1 VKIGNL
7 HRKTARV
14 LLTSFLLIS
23 LPILGSTSASALT
36 LTASVT
42 GSNGTISPSG
52 ALTIASGATQTYTF
66 TPSAGYAVQTI
77 TVNGTG
83 IVGTALT
90 TAISTN
96 SYTVTATPA
105 TNQTIAV
112 TFAAIDAAPTLGPLF
127 MGAGVLRT
135 DIGYTGALTSKQ
147 YSGAAVPD
155 TTNRIMYGE
164 IGKSLWL
171 GTMAAATSSNLGD
184 YTIRLSPTASL
195 NTAGC
200 SIGATTQAGTYTS
213 KSIAYAQV
221 TATTAGSCVVYVT
234 RAAYANAST
243 GYASA
248 DSLTWTIQWATRC
261 DAITTATRNDIT
273 CHIGQLG
280 PGGGIVFYDAGNA
293 GYSSFQARYLE
304 APPSGWYGADQPANV
319 TPLYNN
325 NAFYGTTGYRP
336 ASQGDPQFKMCVP
349 ANLSLTGS
357 TSRNGANDVILGGT
371 AGNAGP
377 AISLSGIDQSLRFGS
392 TIGSGP
398 ANDKLYKNSMCAFT
412 QYTPQWE
419 LANWK
424 SPTDTQYGLWSVP
437 AYADTLP
444 MAQNAYILDMKP
456 NGGFYMSSTPC
467 FVDYMPGGDSSNCA
481 NEVGRSILGTTK
493 TTFAGAQLQQ
503 KISASFSDGSFP
515 GAQPTWNTAGSMVTT
530 SWIQPGSAK
539 YTGPYG
545 LHSINYIDA
554 VAYLRPVRAFPF
566 YSTNAKLASATG
578 LSLLGG
584 TSGTNYNLSPTYSN
598 ATSDYTATVVT
609 SDATVKVIP
618 QLDDYHATIT
628 IDGVAGGD
636 GLPTTVALT
645 AGVAKAIQV
654 VVTAVSGDT
663 QTYTLTV
670 TRPLAAQTTA
680 VTVTNSPAVVPMGGV
695 VATTLTASGGNGS
708 GAFSFATSTANCTVT
723 GTQLTTTLTSGTCS
737 VTATRLGDSSYAVS
751 SASTAVTF
759 AVTTAGIVPTFG
771 TPVSTA
777 SGYTV
782 DVTNYDATTTFNV
795 AASAGSVT
803 KGTATGSTLPLTV
816 TGLSNGAS
824 STVTVTTVKTN
835 TTTQSST
842 VSGSALYSAP
852 VVTAS
857 AASVAVGTPVSPIF
871 TPTGLQAGDTITS
884 VTYTYAG
891 TGGTTYTASTT
902 KPTAIGTYSVTPS
915 AAVFNPSSSSTR
927 YVTASY
933 VAGSFQI
940 TALSRTISFTTPP
953 STLAF
958 GSTVTLVAAPTLGTG
973 TISYSIGGSTG
984 CTISG
989 ATITPTGAT
998 GVCAVTATI
1007 TSDGTYAAATTS
1019 SLSISLIKATRTLTF
1034 SSIPTALG
1042 YGQTGTA
1049 LAAVGLGGGSITY
1062 SAGASTGCSIN
1073 SSTGAITVLAGTG
1086 TCLISATIA
1095 ADSTYLSVSTAA
1107 ASSITISLGTQA
1119 ALSINSAS
1127 TKGYANTY
1135 TLTSTGGTTAGAVTY
1150 AVDST
1155 GNTAN
1160 CSITG
1165 AALTT
1170 TGIVGTSCSITAT
1183 MAGNANYNSV
1193 TSSAFTVTIVK
1204 SAQAPL
1210 VISSSTSKPFSSMLA
1225 LTTTGGTGGGLISY
1239 AVTATRTAGC
1249 SITGS
1254 APNFSLI
1261 TTGAVGST
1269 CGITATSAQTTTYNA
1284 ISSSQVT
1291 ITVAANAPTAPRITS
1306 VSGEN
1311 TAATVS
1317 FTAPSDFGGAS
1328 SITSYTVTSSPG
1340 GFTCTT
1346 STLSCQVTGLTN
1358 GTAYTFTVT
1367 ATTAGGG
1374 TSVASS
1380 SSTPVTA
1387 VTKASAVSGLR
1398 VTTGD
1403 SQLTLDWLAPASL
1416 GGGTFASYEIYIK
1429 LNSAASYDTATASIT
1444 NPATLTTTLT
1454 GLTNGTSYDIKVV
1467 TLTSVD
1473 STELV
1478 GNAAEARQ
1486 TPAAPPSA
1494 PVSLNAYSAD
1504 GTSILINWQTPLTD
1518 GGSAITSYVVAV
1530 TSGGNPLTCTL
1541 ATVTSTS
1548 CSISSLT
1555 RGSTLAISVKAVN
1568 ALMGQGA
1575 AATTSYLLPNVPG
1588 APTWGSAVA
1597 SPTTGTAAK
1606 IAVTWT
1612 APANNGTRAIT
1623 SYTLKTIN
1631 QATSAVLDTQTV
1643 FSTEAEVTVS
1653 DLSVNFGYFVMAIN
1667 EIGNGAWSDTLTAT
1681 TTLPGAVTF
1690 GAVTSSS
1697 ASNVILNVS
1706 VANDGGTAITG
1717 FLYSL
1722 DGITY
1727 TAINSPSTQ
1736 LSIPGLTAG
1745 STYNLYVKAKNGVG
1759 TGAANSISVV
1769 VVQAPGGGGGGGSP
1783 APAPAPII
1791 SGPTAAEIEA
1801 INKAIID
1808 KAYAEKEAADKKAAE
1823 EKAAADKLAAEK
1835 AAAEKAAADKLA
1847 AEKAAADKLAAEKA
1861 AAEKAA
1867 ADKLAAEKAA
1877 AEKAAADKLA
1887 AEKAAAEKAAADK
1900 LAAEKAAA
1908 DKAAADKLAAEKA
1921 AAEKAAADKLAAE
1934 KLAAEQLA
1942 AEQALATK
1950 LAEEKAAAE
1959 KLAACILGKTSTLVT
1974 SKSKTMKI
1982 YNQICFMPQMLKP
1995 IDKDLAEINKVISL
2009 IKSKKIKQITLLS
2022 FADEK
2027 IGVDFKSV
2035 AKAQAGIVST
2045 IIKKALPNLKV
2056 SYKLYGSSAKKN
2068 IVSQGRV
2075 VITAN

>member
-1 VKIGNL
+1 M
-7 HRKTARV
+7 
-14 LLTSFLLIS
+14 LLSFLLVL
-23 LPILGSTSASALT
+23 LPILSSTSASALT
-36 LTASVT
+36 LTASA
-42 GSNGTISPSG
+42 GANGTISPNG
-52 ALTIASGATQTYTF
+52 AITIASGATQAYTF
-66 TPSAGYAVQTI
+66 TPNAGYAVQTI
-77 TVNGTG
+77 TVRGTG
-83 IVGTALT
+83 LTGTTLT

-96 SYTVTATPA
+96 TYTFTANA
-105 TNQTIAV
+105 DANQTIAV
-112 TFAAIDAAPTLGPLF
+112 TFAAVDAAPSLGPLF

-135 DIGYTGALTSKQ
+135 DVGYTGTLTSKQ

-155 TTNRIMYGE
+155 VANRIMYGE
-164 IGKSLWL
+164 IGRSLWL
-171 GTMAAATSSNLGD
+171 GAMAAASSNNVGD
-184 YTIRLSPTASL
+184 YTVRLSANASL

-200 SIGATTQAGTYTS
+200 SIGATTQAGTYAS
-213 KSIAYAQV
+213 KRIAYAQIS
-221 TATTAGSCVVYVT
+221 ATSAGSCVVYVT
-234 RAAYANAST
+234 RAAYANAAT

-248 DSLTWTIQWATRC
+248 DSLEWTIQWATRC
-261 DAITTATRNDIT
+261 DLITTETRNDIT
-273 CHIGQLG
+273 CRIGQLG

-293 GYSSFQARYLE
+293 GYTSFQARYLM
-304 APPSGWYGADQPANV
+304 APPSGWYGADQPTNV
-319 TPLYNN
+319 TPMYNGGN
-325 NAFYGTTGYRP
+325 FYQTTGFRP

-357 TSRNGANDVILGGT
+357 TSRNGASDAILGGT

-444 MAQNAYILDMKP
+444 MAQNAYILDLKP
-456 NGGFYMSSTPC
+456 NGGFFMSSTPC
-467 FVDYMPGGDSSNCA
+467 FVDYMPGGDTSNCA

-539 YTGPYG
+539 YTSPYG

-554 VAYLRPVRAFPF
+554 VASLRPVRAFPF

-598 ATSDYTATVVT
+598 TTTAYTATVT
-609 SDATVKVIP
+609 TDDATVKVIP

-628 IDGVAGGD
+628 INGVAGGD

-654 VVTAVSGDT
+654 VITAVSGDT

-680 VTVTNSPAVVPMGGV
+680 VTVTNSPAVVPLGGV

-723 GTQLTTTLTSGTCS
+723 GNQLTTTLTSGSCS
-737 VTATRLGDSSYAVS
+737 VTAIRLGDSSYAAS

-771 TPVSTA
+771 TPVATS

-816 TGLSNGAS
+816 SGLSNGAS

-857 AASVAVGTPVSPIF
+857 AASVAVGTSVTPNFAVSV
-871 TPTGLQAGDTITS
+871 LQVGDAITD

-891 TGGTTYTASTT
+891 TSGTTYAASTT
-902 KPTAIGTYSVTPS
+902 KPTAIGSYSVTPS
-915 AAVFNPSSSSTR
+915 AAVYNPSSSSAR
-927 YVTASY
+927 YVTPSY
-933 VAGSFQI
+933 ITGSFQI

-973 TISYSIGGSTG
+973 TISYSIGSSTG
-984 CTISG
+984 CTIAG
-989 ATITPTGAT
+989 ATVTATAAT

-1049 LAAVGLGGGSITY
+1049 LAAVGLGAGAITY

-1073 SSTGAITVLAGTG
+1073 SSTGAITVSAGSG

-1095 ADSTYLSVSTAA
+1095 ADSSYSSVSTAA
-1107 ASSITISLGTQA
+1107 ASSVTISLGTQA
-1119 ALSINSAS
+1119 VLSINSAS

-1135 TLTSTGGTTAGAVTY
+1135 TLTSTGGTTVGTVTY
-1150 AVDST
+1150 VVDST

-1165 AALTT
+1165 TALTT
-1170 TGIVGTSCSITAT
+1170 TGIVGTSCLLTAT
-1183 MAGNANYNSV
+1183 MAGNANYNPV

-1225 LTTTGGTGGGLISY
+1225 LATTGGTGSGLISY
-1239 AVTATRTAGC
+1239 AVTAAGTAGC

-1254 APNFSLI
+1254 APNYSLI

-1387 VTKASAVSGLR
+1387 VTKASAVTGLR

-1429 LNSAASYDTATASIT
+1429 LNSAASYDTATATIT
-1444 NPATLTTTLT
+1444 NAATLTTTLT

-1473 STELV
+1473 ATELV

-1486 TPAAPPSA
+1486 TPAAAPSA

-1504 GTSILINWQTPLTD
+1504 GTSILINWQTPLSD
-1518 GGSAITSYVVAV
+1518 GGSSITSYVVAV
-1530 TSGGNPLTCTL
+1530 TTGGNPLTCTL
-1541 ATVTSTS
+1541 ATVTSTR

-1555 RGSTLAISVKAVN
+1555 RGATLSISVKAAN

-1588 APTWGSAVA
+1588 APTWGSAIA
-1597 SPTTGTAAK
+1597 SPTTGTAAN

-1612 APANNGTRAIT
+1612 APTSNGTRAIT
-1623 SYTLKTIN
+1623 SYTIKTIN

-1643 FSTEAEVTVS
+1643 FSTNAEVIVS

-1681 TTLPGAVTF
+1681 TTLPGVVTF

-1697 ASNVILNVS
+1697 ASNVVLNVS

-1722 DGITY
+1722 DGVNY
-1727 TAINSPSTQ
+1727 TLINSPSTQ
-1736 LSIPGLTAG
+1736 LSIPGLTPG
-1745 STYNLYVKAKNGVG
+1745 STYNLYVKSKNGVG
-1759 TGAANSISVV
+1759 IGAANSLSVV
-1769 VVQAPGGGGGGGSP
+1769 VVQPVGGGGGGSP
-1783 APAPAPII
+1783 APAPAP

-1808 KAYAEKEAADKKAAE
+1808 KAYEEKAAADKKAAE
-1823 EKAAADKLAAEK
+1823 EKAAADKKAAEEKAAADKKAAEEKAAADKKAAEEKAAADKKAAEEKAAADKKAAEEKAAAEKAAADKAAADKAAAEK

-1847 AEKAAADKLAAEKA
+1847 AEKAEAERI
-1861 AAEKAA
+1861 
-1867 ADKLAAEKAA
+1867 
-1877 AEKAAADKLA
+1877 
-1887 AEKAAAEKAAADK
+1887 
-1900 LAAEKAAA
+1900 
-1908 DKAAADKLAAEKA
+1908 

-1934 KLAAEQLA
+1934 KLAAEKLV

-1974 SKSKTMKI
+1974 SKSKTMQI

-1995 IDKDLAEINKVISL
+1995 IDKDIAEINKVISL
-2009 IKSKKIKQITLLS
+2009 IKSKKIKSITLLS

-2027 IGVDFKSV
+2027 IGVDFKKV
-2035 AKAQAGIVST
+2035 AKAQAAMVAGM
-2045 IIKKALPNLKV
+2045 IKKAIPNLKV